1 MSKRIELLSHG
12 LFEKPFMDSKIKS
25 RSVTGKERI
34 LGHLIGPLGLIF
46 VVNTIAALVEKF
58 FTQQTGAMY
67 GTDNI
72 AMVQAMGSK
81 YAVVMTVAK
90 LLAVGMGLLTGW
102 LIQHTKS
109 RQGRFR
115 PWHLIFGF
123 ISIIVGSLIFLFPGS
138 TLGENYW
145 YYFFFLLVCY
155 HTVGSSFFY
164 TFRDNIVSVSTH
176 DPTGK
181 ANLKFVRQLSWTLV
195 SGIIIGMLVSMVVLP
210 MWLEHDINGYPVL
223 MIILSL
229 VAIPLLLMEY
239 YYTKERVIEDV
250 AETVG
255 AENEN
260 NIPLRQQLKALLTNK
275 YFVIFTILVTVGG
288 IVDNFKGGNVQYF
301 YIKFLL
307 DGVHNYSMYTIYQVV
322 TGIPLGIGAFV
333 IYPLSKKYGIRN
345 IAMVGYAMVLVGSI
359 LGWLFPSNVPVVLA
373 SGFLRQTGMLPN
385 AYIIA
390 TLLCYAF
397 DSVEYKSGFRLEGL
411 LGTAIIAAVQS
422 AIYAPFAG
430 GYESAILRLGFVD
443 MEGVIPGAEVLRFM
457 TMAFYLFDIILA
469 VAYLALLPFMDV
481 EKHLPEINA
490 ELLRRRKAAVEARGE
505 VWVEPEEAERLEH
518 ERLLAEEEENR
529 IADLRERCVKKN
541 LDFETENAKYL
552 EKRAAKEAKKAAKA
566 KK

>member
-1 MSKRIELLSHG
+1 
-12 LFEKPFMDSKIKS
+12 
-25 RSVTGKERI
+25 
-34 LGHLIGPLGLIF
+34 
-46 VVNTIAALVEKF
+46 
-58 FTQQTGAMY
+58 
-67 GTDNI
+67 
-72 AMVQAMGSK
+72 
-81 YAVVMTVAK
+81 
-90 LLAVGMGLLTGW
+90 
-102 LIQHTKS
+102 
-109 RQGRFR
+109 
-115 PWHLIFGF
+115 
-123 ISIIVGSLIFLFPGS
+123 
-138 TLGENYW
+138 
-145 YYFFFLLVCY
+145 
-155 HTVGSSFFY
+155 
-164 TFRDNIVSVSTH
+164 
-176 DPTGK
+176 
-181 ANLKFVRQLSWTLV
+181 
-195 SGIIIGMLVSMVVLP
+195 
-210 MWLEHDINGYPVL
+210 
-223 MIILSL
+223 
-229 VAIPLLLMEY
+229 
-239 YYTKERVIEDV
+239 
-250 AETVG
+250 
-255 AENEN
+255 
-260 NIPLRQQLKALLTNK
+260 
-275 YFVIFTILVTVGG
+275 
-288 IVDNFKGGNVQYF
+288 
-301 YIKFLL
+301 
-307 DGVHNYSMYTIYQVV
+307 
-322 TGIPLGIGAFV
+322 
-333 IYPLSKKYGIRN
+333 
-345 IAMVGYAMVLVGSI
+345 MVLVGSI